1 MKYDF
6 TRCDNFQFTAK
17 VQGIERKGYLK
28 VLNKENVYMFYSDGE
43 KAFDTSLQFEYA
55 LCNESFSNMMDFNL
69 WAENYDLEITPRNPE
84 TYNDWK
90 VGDRVVDKETGCLY
104 TIAAKLGDIVFLLS
118 DNNAVTS
125 TCTAMLVKY
134 YALVLT
140 DYEKELIHAQ
150 EPKKKKCRPF
160 KNGDRVLVRDND
172 DAPWQ
177 HDIFYFYEE
186 ESSHPYGC
194 QKGQVKQ
201 CIPFNE
207 HTWKLLGTTDEY
219 KEE

>member
-1 MKYDF
+1 MKYDSKK
-6 TRCDNFQFTAK
+6 CNNLNFKLKDGTLGFIK
-17 VQGIERKGYLK
+17 VAPSGFVYLYYDMEACK
-28 VLNKENVYMFYSDGE
+28 KDWDVDAMMPKDFFMTNFSHE
-43 KAFDTSLQFEYA
+43 
-55 LCNESFSNMMDFNL
+55 ESFNL
-69 WAENYDLEITPRNPE
+69 FIKEKGLEIVPRDPG
-84 TYNDWK
+84 TYVVWK

-104 TIAAKLGDIVFLLS
+104 TIAAKLGDIVFLLR

-150 EPKKKKCRPF
+150 EPKKKKYGPF
-160 KNGDRVLVRDND
+160 KNGDSVLVRDNNNE
-172 DAPWQ
+172 PWQ

-186 ESSHPYGC
+186 ESSHPYC
-194 QKGQVKQ
+194 CEIGQYQQ
-201 CIPFNE
+201 CIPYNE
-207 HTWKLLGTTDEY
+207 HTWQLLNTTDEY